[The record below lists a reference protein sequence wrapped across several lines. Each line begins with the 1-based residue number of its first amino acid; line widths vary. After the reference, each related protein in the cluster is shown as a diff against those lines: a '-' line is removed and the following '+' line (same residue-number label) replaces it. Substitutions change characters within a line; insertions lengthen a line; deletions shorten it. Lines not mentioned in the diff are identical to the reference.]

1 MFVVN
6 LAIAG
11 GLQFD
16 QPVTGPIA
24 ERSGDARRRIA
35 MAKYRIFALEPPRQA
50 RFLLAHDV
58 GDQGIA
64 LHIIARGAVADEFD
78 MIDQARRDTLADGF
92 ERFLLSRGTRAVDH
106 NISNRKDVSLGK

>member
-1 MFVVN
+1 MYEPQRRAVGGEAVAAAEAMFVVN

-35 MAKYRIFALEPPRQA
+35 MATYRIFALEPPRQA
-50 RFLLAHDV
+50 SFLLALAV
-58 GDQGIA
+58 GDSGLA
-64 LHIIARGAVADEFD
+64 LHHIARGPCSGGFVICPEP
-78 MIDQARRDTLADGF
+78 RRLVEG
-92 ERFLLSRGTRAVDH
+92 
-106 NISNRKDVSLGK
+106 

>member
-50 RFLLAHDV
+50 RSLLSHDIC
-58 GDQGIA
+58 DQGIA
-64 LHIIARGAVADEFD
+64 LHIIDRGPVAHELD
-78 MIDQARRDTLADGF
+78 MISQALRHTLVDGF
-92 ERFLLSRGTRAVDH
+92 GSFLREP
-106 NISNRKDVSLGK
+106 SNRDRRT